1 MKKQHIVT
9 TAITALLISGSA
21 YAATSIPGPEQWE
34 RHYDQMLCSDY
45 AQQFKD
51 AERFRGAAHVAAA
64 AKKAERQ
71 GEALCREGKYAQ
83 GDIKLSDAL
92 AILRLT
98 PAGEEQD
105 VVD

>member
-9 TAITALLISGSA
+9 TAITALLVSGSA

-34 RHYDQMLCSDY
+34 HHYDQMLCSDY

-51 AERFRGAAHVAAA
+51 AERFRGEAQVAPA
-64 AKKAERQ
+64 AKKAAHQ
-71 GEALCREGKYAQ
+71 GETLCRKGRYAQ
-83 GDIKLSDAL
+83 ADIKLSDAL
-92 AILRLT
+92 AILHLT
-98 PAGEEQD
+98 PAADDGD

>member
-9 TAITALLISGSA
+9 TAITALLVSGSA

-34 RHYDQMLCSDY
+34 HHYDQALCSDY

-51 AERFRGAAHVAAA
+51 AERFRGEAHVAAA
-64 AKKAERQ
+64 AKQAERQ
-71 GEALCREGKYAQ
+71 GETLCREGKYAQ
-83 GDIKLSDAL
+83 GDAKLSDAL
-92 AILRLT
+92 AVLHLT
-98 PAGEEQD
+98 PAGEHDD

>member
-9 TAITALLISGSA
+9 TAITALLVSGSA

-34 RHYDQMLCSDY
+34 HHYDRMLCSDY

-51 AERFRGAAHVAAA
+51 AERFRGEAQVSAA
-64 AKKAERQ
+64 AKKAAHR
-71 GEALCREGKYAQ
+71 GETLCREGKYAQ

-92 AILRLT
+92 AILHLT
-98 PAGEEQD
+98 PAGDDGD

>member
-1 MKKQHIVT
+1 MKKQRIIT
-9 TAITALLISGSA
+9 IAITALLVSGSA

-34 RHYDQMLCSDY
+34 HHYDRMLCSDY

-51 AERFRGAAHVAAA
+51 AERFRGEAHVAPA
-64 AKKAERQ
+64 AKKAAHQ
-71 GEALCREGKYAQ
+71 GETLCRKGRYTQ

-92 AILRLT
+92 AILHLT
-98 PAGEEQD
+98 PAGDNDD